1 MVEVAKCSVFS
12 AEVMC
17 DVSLREGVWQM
28 RPLNVKMIG
37 SPCPVGGACGSVVC
51 ARSIVLFEWGE
62 GAIGVKANDVHR
74 CRG

>member
-1 MVEVAKCSVFS
+1 MVEAAKCSVFS

-37 SPCPVGGACGSVVC
+37 SPCPVGGRVA
-51 ARSIVLFEWGE
+51 L
-62 GAIGVKANDVHR
+62 
-74 CRG
+74 